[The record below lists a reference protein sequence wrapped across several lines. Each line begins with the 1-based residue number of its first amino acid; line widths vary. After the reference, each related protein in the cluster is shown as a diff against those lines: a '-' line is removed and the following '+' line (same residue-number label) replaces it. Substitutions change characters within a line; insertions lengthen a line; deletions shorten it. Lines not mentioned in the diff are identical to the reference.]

1 MSQSF
6 TRGQKSPIS
15 NFTTGDDLYVGIQL
29 NAPGITWDI
38 SCFGLDA
45 DDKLVDDNYFIFFN
59 QPKSPEGSIQKLGPQ
74 SGDTDSFRA
83 TLSAVPEKVAKL
95 SFCAA
100 IETSGTASQLQSG
113 YLRIV
118 AGGQEVMRYSFTGAD
133 FGTERAII
141 IGDLY
146 RKGVWRAAAVG
157 QGFAGG
163 LADLI
168 RSYGG
173 NVDDD
178 PAPAPAGPAPGFAP
192 PPGGPPPQQQ
202 GFAPPPPAPT
212 QQFAPPPAPTQ
223 QFAPPPQQFAPPQQ
237 QPGFAPQGQPGYQQ
251 QQQPGFAP
259 QGQPGYPPQQPGYP
273 PQGQPGYPPQ
283 QQPGQ
288 PPQGQ
293 PGFPPQQGF
302 PPQGDL
308 LPSQAER
315 VQPGVMHSLQKYK
328 EAPATGRWSKQNSK
342 LVKVTLGPDAHAR
355 RGSMVAY
362 QGNVEFEYKGS
373 GGLKAMFEGAMTGQ
387 GLKLMTLK
395 GQGEVF
401 LAENASDLHIVEL
414 QGQALCIN
422 ANNVLAFDASLQT
435 EVKRIESPGI
445 PGGGFFHLEV
455 RGQGTVVV
463 MTKGTPVTLMCQGPT
478 FGDMNAVVAWT
489 AGMRVAVSTQVR
501 VSRQIY
507 AGESGE
513 SVALQFMGMQGHFV
527 VVQPY
532 EV

>member
-83 TLSAVPEKVAKL
+83 TLNAVPEKVAKL

-173 NVDDD
+173 NVDDE
-178 PAPAPAGPAPGFAP
+178 PAPAPSGPAPGFAP
-192 PPGGPPPQQQ
+192 PPGGPPPQQ
-202 GFAPPPPAPT
+202 GFAPPPPPPT
-212 QQFAPPPAPTQ
+212 QQFAPPPPPPQQ
-223 QFAPPPQQFAPPQQ
+223 QFAPAPQQ
-237 QPGFAPQGQPGYQQ
+237 QGFPPQ
-251 QQQPGFAP
+251 
-259 QGQPGYPPQQPGYP
+259 QPGYPPQQPGYP

-283 QQPGQ
+283 QQGF

-293 PGFPPQQGF
+293 PGYPPQGQPGY
-302 PPQGDL
+302 PPQQGDL
-308 LPSQAER
+308 LPSQAQR
-315 VQPGVMHSLQKYK
+315 VQPGVMHSIQKYK
-328 EAPATGRWSKQNSK
+328 EAPTTGRWTKQNGK

-422 ANNVLAFDASLQT
+422 ANNVLAFDSTLQT

-445 PGGGFFHLEV
+445 PGGGMFHLEV

-463 MTKGTPVTLMCQGPT
+463 MTKGTPVTLQCQGPT

-507 AGESGE
+507 AGASGE

>member
-1 MSQSF
+1 
-6 TRGQKSPIS
+6 
-15 NFTTGDDLYVGIQL
+15 L

-45 DDKLVDDNYFIFFN
+45 DDKLADDNFFIFFN

-83 TLSAVPEKVAKL
+83 TLTSVPEKIAKL

-146 RKGVWRAAAVG
+146 RKGVWRFGAVG

-173 NVDDD
+173 NVDDE
-178 PAPAPAGPAPGFAP
+178 PAAAPAGPAPGFAP
-192 PPGGPPPQQQ
+192 PPGGPPPQQ
-202 GFAPPPPAPT
+202 GFAPPPPPPT
-212 QQFAPPPAPTQ
+212 QQFAPPPPTQ
-223 QFAPPPQQFAPPQQ
+223 QFPP
-237 QPGFAPQGQPGYQQ
+237 

-259 QGQPGYPPQQPGYP
+259 QGQPGYPPQQQPGFAPQGQPGYP
-273 PQGQPGYPPQ
+273 PQGQPGFPPQ
-283 QQPGQ
+283 GQPGLPPQGQPGQQ

-293 PGFPPQQGF
+293 PGFPPQQG
-302 PPQGDL
+302 DL
-308 LPSQAER
+308 LPSQAQR
-315 VQPGVMHSLQKYK
+315 VQPGVMVSLQKYK
-328 EAPATGRWSKQNSK
+328 EAPTTGRWTKQNGK

-435 EVKRIESPGI
+435 EVKRIESAGI

-455 RGQGTVVV
+455 RGQGTVIV

-507 AGESGE
+507 AGASGE

>member
-1 MSQSF
+1 MSQTF

-15 NFTTGDDLYVGIQL
+15 SFTTGDDLYVGIQL

-83 TLSAVPEKVAKL
+83 TLPAVPEKIAKL

-100 IETSGTASQLQSG
+100 IENSGTASQLQSG

-146 RKGVWRAAAVG
+146 RKGVWRFGAVG

-173 NVDDD
+173 NVDDE
-178 PAPAPAGPAPGFAP
+178 PAPAAAPAGPAPGFAP
-192 PPGGPPPQQQ
+192 PPGGPPPQQ
-202 GFAPPPPAPT
+202 GFAPPPAPT

-223 QFAPPPQQFAPPQQ
+223 QFAPPPAPTQQFPPQQ
-237 QPGFAPQGQPGYQQ
+237 QPGYPPQQPGY
-251 QQQPGFAP
+251 PP
-259 QGQPGYPPQQPGYP
+259 QQPGYPPQQPGYP
-273 PQGQPGYPPQ
+273 PQGGQPGYPPQ
-283 QQPGQ
+283 QPGYPQQQPGY

-293 PGFPPQQGF
+293 PGGYPGE
-302 PPQGDL
+302 L
-308 LPSQAER
+308 LPSQ
-315 VQPGVMHSLQKYK
+315 VQPTQPGVMHNLAKYR
-328 EAPATGRWSKQNSK
+328 EAPTAGRWTKQNGK

-362 QGNVEFEYKGS
+362 QGNIDFEYKGS

-387 GLKLMTLK
+387 GLKLMTIK

-401 LAENASDLHIVEL
+401 LAENAADLHIVDL

-422 ANNVLAFDASLQT
+422 ANNVLAFDSTLQT

-445 PGGGFFHLEV
+445 PGGGMFHLEV

-463 MTKGTPVTLMCQGPT
+463 MTKGTPVTLQCQGPT
-478 FGDMNAVVAWT
+478 FADMNAVVAWT

-507 AGESGE
+507 AGASGE